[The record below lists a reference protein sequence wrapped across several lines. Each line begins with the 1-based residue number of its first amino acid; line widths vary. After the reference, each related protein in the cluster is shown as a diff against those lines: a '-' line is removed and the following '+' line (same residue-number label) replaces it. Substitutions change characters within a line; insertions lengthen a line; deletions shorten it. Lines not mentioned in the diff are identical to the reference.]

1 MTGVYFDNRDVRDCA
16 IQINEAEPAVPTVS
30 VRHETPVAPPSDPAP
45 SFSSMPERDCFSSEP
60 LMGPS
65 RPRKRVRWADIES
78 NPEDSD
84 VEGGVYDSF
93 NIEDYRR
100 LKDGVK
106 NFMVPVLGR
115 LSRNQLLDGDIQNL
129 TAYLCFQVSFMFGHG
144 PGVPEAMTIEEF
156 LNRQLVEEEAMYV
169 IPVENHKNA
178 SLKSAGIAISFEE
191 KKIFLKYLKFA
202 RPALLKTGEPVPNNL
217 LLSKKGR
224 KLKNVSRIMTRFL
237 RKIFPNGMRR
247 GVRVPNQ
254 TTVRHFITTIIRRA
268 TNKTEEERQMM
279 DEYVCDSG
287 LKQVRLQAIL
297 KAMSD
302 KRGLGTDISKNLTE
316 EGFARAVRRLG
327 YKNTLPS
334 LVDVQQKY
342 QSYRIKRTYPI
353 EPVVDET
360 LLECI
365 LYQSWIGL
373 TLARSQEKDAG
384 MGVYAN
390 LPFWENQVVVE
401 YHGKRMATV
410 EAKKLLQTLKGEE
423 DGANYILHAP
433 DYSIDARKEVCDCHP
448 HQTCFGRSINHRAI
462 EDGPNM
468 EGVGG
473 GKCQEAISGCQKGY
487 LGWRRTLAKKRRR
500 DAAVVMENK
509 KPKEVGDASSGDLK
523 PRTAREQRKAKKKER
538 RERRRR
544 ADREY
549 AELFN
554 DSLTDCLTEL
564 FNSLGK
570 EYALLFAS
578 RGAAVVVN
586 DLGGSFKGEGSDK
599 RAADLVVDEIIKA
612 GGKAVANYDSVEDG
626 EKIIKTAIDHFG
638 RVDILVNNAGILR
651 DRSFLK
657 TEELDWGKKNS
668 THRSGKKV
676 HVKGA
681 YKTTRAAWEYMR
693 KQDYGRIIMTSSGS
707 GIYGNFG
714 QANYSAAKLALVG
727 LSNTLA
733 QEGKSKNIHCN
744 TIVPIAGSRMTQGI
758 LPP

>member
-1 MTGVYFDNRDVRDCA
+1 MAPQLNQPIPQPSLTVTGNKTQESVIINPTQPLANEKRKKQRFFWKVCPNCHRSFENLEKHLLSKRGACGKKPNGDLCTKAEAKEIHEKAKDELEERARDKSYFSTSELKAALLKSKTLHAFSRALTEMTGVYFDNRDVRDCA

-115 LSRNQLLDGDIQNL
+115 LSRNQLLDGDIPNL
-129 TAYLCFQVSFMFGHG
+129 TAYLCFQVSFMFGHR
-144 PGVPEAMTIEEF
+144 PGVPKAMTIEEF

-178 SLKSAGIAISFEE
+178 SLKSAGIVSST
-191 KKIFLKYLKFA
+191 LNL
-202 RPALLKTGEPVPNNL
+202 PVLLCSSL
-217 LLSKKGR
+217 
-224 KLKNVSRIMTRFL
+224 
-237 RKIFPNGMRR
+237 
-247 GVRVPNQ
+247 
-254 TTVRHFITTIIRRA
+254 
-268 TNKTEEERQMM
+268 
-279 DEYVCDSG
+279 
-287 LKQVRLQAIL
+287 VRLQAIL

-353 EPVVDET
+353 EPVVDEN

-462 EDGPNM
+462 EDGPNLKWKELVVENVKRPFLVARRDISAGEELCYDYGVRPGDFN
-468 EGVGG
+468 EG
-473 GKCQEAISGCQKGY
+473 QEMVFLLSD
-487 LGWRRTLAKKRRR
+487 RAKKRRR

-564 FNSLGK
+564 FNS
-570 EYALLFAS
+570 
-578 RGAAVVVN
+578 
-586 DLGGSFKGEGSDK
+586 
-599 RAADLVVDEIIKA
+599 
-612 GGKAVANYDSVEDG
+612 
-626 EKIIKTAIDHFG
+626 
-638 RVDILVNNAGILR
+638 
-651 DRSFLK
+651 
-657 TEELDWGKKNS
+657 
-668 THRSGKKV
+668 
-676 HVKGA
+676 
-681 YKTTRAAWEYMR
+681 
-693 KQDYGRIIMTSSGS
+693 
-707 GIYGNFG
+707 
-714 QANYSAAKLALVG
+714 
-727 LSNTLA
+727 
-733 QEGKSKNIHCN
+733 
-744 TIVPIAGSRMTQGI
+744 P
-758 LPP
+758 

>member
-1 MTGVYFDNRDVRDCA
+1 MTRKIRICQQPSETTLPAPGLPLPGSEMTVPAPGLTVTTPGQILPDSEMIWSTPGPALSDNWTDREFLQKCIFINKKLKLRITKGRNNRPMTEQPSETTLPAPVLTFPASEPPIIPAPEMTLFTSGPILPAPEMALPAPGPSTKPPSPPLSITGLPPSHQPIPQPSLTVTGNKTQESVIINPTQPLANEKRKKQRFFWKVCPNCHRSFENLEKHLLSKRGACGKKPNGDLCTKAEAKEIHEKAKDELEERARDKSYFSTSELKAALLKSKTLHAFSRALTEMTGVYFDNRDVRDCA

-65 RPRKRVRWADIES
+65 RPRKRVRWADNES

-287 LKQVRLQAIL
+287 K
-297 KAMSD
+297 
-302 KRGLGTDISKNLTE
+302 
-316 EGFARAVRRLG
+316 FRA
-327 YKNTLPS
+327 
-334 LVDVQQKY
+334 
-342 QSYRIKRTYPI
+342 
-353 EPVVDET
+353 
-360 LLECI
+360 
-365 LYQSWIGL
+365 
-373 TLARSQEKDAG
+373 
-384 MGVYAN
+384 
-390 LPFWENQVVVE
+390 F
-401 YHGKRMATV
+401 
-410 EAKKLLQTLKGEE
+410 
-423 DGANYILHAP
+423 YI
-433 DYSIDARKEVCDCHP
+433 I
-448 HQTCFGRSINHRAI
+448 F
-462 EDGPNM
+462 
-468 EGVGG
+468 
-473 GKCQEAISGCQKGY
+473 
-487 LGWRRTLAKKRRR
+487 
-500 DAAVVMENK
+500 
-509 KPKEVGDASSGDLK
+509 
-523 PRTAREQRKAKKKER
+523 
-538 RERRRR
+538 
-544 ADREY
+544 
-549 AELFN
+549 
-554 DSLTDCLTEL
+554 
-564 FNSLGK
+564 
-570 EYALLFAS
+570 
-578 RGAAVVVN
+578 
-586 DLGGSFKGEGSDK
+586 
-599 RAADLVVDEIIKA
+599 II
-612 GGKAVANYDSVEDG
+612 
-626 EKIIKTAIDHFG
+626 
-638 RVDILVNNAGILR
+638 
-651 DRSFLK
+651 
-657 TEELDWGKKNS
+657 
-668 THRSGKKV
+668 
-676 HVKGA
+676 
-681 YKTTRAAWEYMR
+681 
-693 KQDYGRIIMTSSGS
+693 
-707 GIYGNFG
+707 
-714 QANYSAAKLALVG
+714 
-727 LSNTLA
+727 
-733 QEGKSKNIHCN
+733 
-744 TIVPIAGSRMTQGI
+744 
-758 LPP
+758 